1 MGCRQSGESGEQSPN
16 FLKGLCE
23 LLLEDWKAKAT
34 PKFPFN
40 LSGGFSIQKQ
50 YRLSLYRAGN
60 LLQKRPTL
68 SHPTPLPLGGNGKE
82 ILGWLRAVSP
92 RPWRHHARECV
103 HGSIESPRA
112 PRVAS

>member
-60 LLQKRPTL
+60 LWKAKATPKFPFNL
-68 SHPTPLPLGGNGKE
+68 SGGFPHTP
-82 ILGWLRAVSP
+82 S
-92 RPWRHHARECV
+92 AR
-103 HGSIESPRA
+103 RKW
-112 PRVAS
+112 